1 MYQNYENRVKDFI
14 IDMTNP
20 HSIIEKKDITQKIT
34 NTRLETMNELFK
46 KNPEKKKP
54 LVFRGY
60 LSEADRIKDTIK
72 NQKYLF
78 CLFYHQIK
86 YMFYNL

>member
-1 MYQNYENRVKDFI
+1 MLGQIPKMYRNYENRVKDFI
-14 IDMTNP
+14 IDMTHP
-20 HSIIEKKDITQKIT
+20 HSIIEQKDITQKIT

-72 NQKYLF
+72 KQKKLIIM
-78 CLFYHQIK
+78 IK
-86 YMFYNL
+86 F